1 MRGKKIGV
9 GALVARYASRL
20 RFPYL
25 FLATAILFVGDFVV
39 PDLVPFADEIL
50 LGLLT
55 ALFGTWRRRRV
66 TDSKGVASGQ
76 GLAEPSDRPKP
87 ERNRRERS
95 EMNKRSTE

>member
-1 MRGKKIGV
+1 VSGRKIGV
-9 GALVARYASRL
+9 GALVVRYASRL

-25 FLATAILFVGDFVV
+25 FLATAILFMGDLIF

-66 TDSKGVASGQ
+66 PGSRN
-76 GLAEPSDRPKP
+76 LAPDGGDAGPYDRQESD
-87 ERNRRERS
+87 
-95 EMNKRSTE
+95 

>member
-1 MRGKKIGV
+1 VSGRKIGV
-9 GALVARYASRL
+9 GALVVRYAARL

-25 FLATAILFVGDFVV
+25 FLATAILFIGDLIF

-66 TDSKGVASGQ
+66 SGSKNLAPDGGVAGPYDRQ
-76 GLAEPSDRPKP
+76 ESD
-87 ERNRRERS
+87 
-95 EMNKRSTE
+95 

>member
-1 MRGKKIGV
+1 MSGKKIGV
-9 GALVARYASRL
+9 GALVVRYASRL

-25 FLATAILFVGDFVV
+25 FLATAILFVGDLIF

-66 TDSKGVASGQ
+66 SGSKNPAPNAGMAGPYDRQ
-76 GLAEPSDRPKP
+76 ESD
-87 ERNRRERS
+87 
-95 EMNKRSTE
+95 

>member
-1 MRGKKIGV
+1 MSGKKIGV
-9 GALVARYASRL
+9 GALVARYASTL

-25 FLATAILFVGDFVV
+25 FLATAILFISDLVF

-66 TDSKGVASGQ
+66 SDSKDRAPEK
-76 GLAEPSDRPKP
+76 GLDRPSDRAK
-87 ERNRRERS
+87 S
-95 EMNKRSTE
+95 D

>member
-1 MRGKKIGV
+1 VNGKRIGV
-9 GALVARYASRL
+9 GALVVRYASRL

-25 FLATAILFVGDFVV
+25 FLATAILFMGDLIF

-66 TDSKGVASGQ
+66 SASKDPVAEEGVAGSYDHR
-76 GLAEPSDRPKP
+76 ESD
-87 ERNRRERS
+87 
-95 EMNKRSTE
+95 

>member
-1 MRGKKIGV
+1 VSRKKIGV
-9 GALVARYASRL
+9 GALVVRYASRL

-25 FLATAILFVGDFVV
+25 FLATAILFVGDLIF

-66 TDSKGVASGQ
+66 SGSKN
-76 GLAEPSDRPKP
+76 LAPDAGMAGPYDRQESD
-87 ERNRRERS
+87 
-95 EMNKRSTE
+95 

>member
-1 MRGKKIGV
+1 VSGKKIGV
-9 GALVARYASRL
+9 GAPVVRYASRL

-25 FLATAILFVGDFVV
+25 FLATAILFMGDLVF

-66 TDSKGVASGQ
+66 SGSKNLASGEGVA
-76 GLAEPSDRPKP
+76 EPNDDRESD
-87 ERNRRERS
+87 
-95 EMNKRSTE
+95 

>member
-1 MRGKKIGV
+1 VKGKRIGV
-9 GALVARYASRL
+9 GALVVRYASRL

-25 FLATAILFVGDFVV
+25 FLATAILFMGDLIF

-66 TDSKGVASGQ
+66 SDSKDPVPEEGVAGSYDHR
-76 GLAEPSDRPKP
+76 ESD
-87 ERNRRERS
+87 
-95 EMNKRSTE
+95 

>member
-1 MRGKKIGV
+1 MNGKKIGI
-9 GALVARYASRL
+9 GALVVRYASRL

-25 FLATAILFVGDFVV
+25 FLVTAILFMGDLIL

-66 TDSKGVASGQ
+66 SGSESLAPEQGVA
-76 GLAEPSDRPKP
+76 LPSDR
-87 ERNRRERS
+87 RES
-95 EMNKRSTE
+95 E

>member
-1 MRGKKIGV
+1 MKGKRIGV
-9 GALVARYASRL
+9 GALVVRYASRL

-25 FLATAILFVGDFVV
+25 FLATAILFMGDLIF

-66 TDSKGVASGQ
+66 SGSKDPVAEEGVAGSYGH
-76 GLAEPSDRPKP
+76 GESD
-87 ERNRRERS
+87 
-95 EMNKRSTE
+95 